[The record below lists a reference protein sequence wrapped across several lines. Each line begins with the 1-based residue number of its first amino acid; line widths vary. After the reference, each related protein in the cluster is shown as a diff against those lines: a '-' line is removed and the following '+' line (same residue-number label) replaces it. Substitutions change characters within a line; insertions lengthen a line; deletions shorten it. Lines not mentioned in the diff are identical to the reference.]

1 MRVARVVLQNVK
13 SYADSTT
20 IELAPGIN
28 AVCGENGAG
37 KSTILEAIGFTLFGY
52 RPYKLDAFLREGEK
66 SGSIVVTVEDDDG
79 CSYQLERKLGSSASQ
94 AVYDETGT
102 RIAEGEADVRAW
114 RLGFFGMEPGSDL
127 AKLFEDTVGPP
138 QGTLTSVF
146 LEGTADKK
154 DKFDRLLGIKD
165 YPRAAEELR
174 ALSNH
179 FRGLAEEASRRAA
192 NLEGRV
198 ARLPALEERHG
209 ERVGRRSEL
218 GARLDALARRQEALV
233 TARDRLE
240 GALRSVQ
247 AAASTLEV
255 AEARARDAQRREGE
269 LVAELRRAEEAARV
283 VEASRPGAQAYGEAE
298 ALLKTLEARRRER
311 DRLQEEV
318 RSAERNAFQWAQQA
332 KTWEEKLAALAADE
346 ARAAE
351 LASLAPEQ
359 ERRERAVADAQ
370 ERVRA
375 RRDAEALRP
384 AILQRRSASL
394 ERRREAEAQLARVE
408 AARPQA
414 EKLGGL
420 RNEQR
425 SLREQV
431 VALEKSAWA
440 LKQAETDLARER
452 DRLARLAAEAEAL
465 GVRVDTL
472 RPLEALASQVSD
484 RQREWD
490 AAFGE
495 TRGLESRLQEAQRSR
510 KQVEGGL
517 CPFLHEPCNNLRP
530 GVSLDAHF
538 DGVIAEAG
546 ASLGKLRSTLPA
558 LSAQLESCRSA
569 QRDSAKLPDL
579 LLRLAGTTADRD
591 ATVV

>member
-1 MRVARVVLQNVK
+1 MRVARVVLHNVK
-13 SYADSTT
+13 SYAESTV
-20 IELAPGIN
+20 IDLAPGIN

-79 CSYQLERKLGSSASQ
+79 CSYQLERKLGSNAGQ

-102 RIAEGEADVRAW
+102 RIAEGEVDVRAW
-114 RLGFFGMEPGSDL
+114 RLAFFGMEPGSDL

-179 FRGLAEEASRRAA
+179 FRNLAEEAGRRAA

-209 ERVGRRSEL
+209 ERVSRRSEL
-218 GARLDALARRQEALV
+218 GSQLDALARRQEALAA
-233 TARDRLE
+233 ARDRLE
-240 GALRSVQ
+240 GALRAVQ
-247 AAASTLEV
+247 AAASTLEM
-255 AEARARDAQRREGE
+255 AEARSRDAQRRQGE
-269 LVAELRRAEEAARV
+269 LAAELRRAEEAARV
-283 VEASRPGAQAYGEAE
+283 VEESRPGAQAYGEAE
-298 ALLKTLEARRRER
+298 SLLKTLEVRRRER

-332 KTWEEKLAALAADE
+332 KTWEEKLVALAADE
-346 ARAAE
+346 TRAAE

-359 ERRERAVADAQ
+359 ERRERAVTDAQ
-370 ERVRA
+370 DRVRA

-394 ERRREAEAQLARVE
+394 ERRSEAEAQLARVE
-408 AARPQA
+408 AARPEA
-414 EKLGGL
+414 ERLERLRERAALAAGAGRCPGEERLGAETGRDRPGQGEGSAGPAIRRGGIAAGTGGYPASSGDTGL
-420 RNEQR
+420 PGFRPAAGMGRRLWGVPGAGGSPPGSPALPEAGGGWPVPLPPRAMQQLAARCLPGR
-425 SLREQV
+425 SLRRRHRRGRRLPGEV
-431 VALEKSAWA
+431 EDRARPHCPPGWSAA
-440 LKQAETDLARER
+440 
-452 DRLARLAAEAEAL
+452 
-465 GVRVDTL
+465 G
-472 RPLEALASQVSD
+472 RPSGIRPS
-484 RQREWD
+484 
-490 AAFGE
+490 
-495 TRGLESRLQEAQRSR
+495 
-510 KQVEGGL
+510 
-517 CPFLHEPCNNLRP
+517 CPTC
-530 GVSLDAHF
+530 
-538 DGVIAEAG
+538 
-546 ASLGKLRSTLPA
+546 
-558 LSAQLESCRSA
+558 C
-569 QRDSAKLPDL
+569 
-579 LLRLAGTTADRD
+579 
-591 ATVV
+591 